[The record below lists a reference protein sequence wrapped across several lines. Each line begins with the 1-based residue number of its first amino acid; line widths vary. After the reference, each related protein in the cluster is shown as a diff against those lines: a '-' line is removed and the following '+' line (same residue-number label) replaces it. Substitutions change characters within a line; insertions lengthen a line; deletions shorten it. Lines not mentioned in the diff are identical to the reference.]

1 MGIVINNQNR
11 REEYEQIAQLQNQI
25 NAYLADPNVDNEAK
39 SEARKQME
47 VLSQNISQQ
56 NMRKGVA
63 RQHAIQTLNAVA
75 ASLQPSSVYTPEYIT
90 PTAGLKEMVNFNP
103 KLTEKTYRVSGKPS
117 DLKES
122 VEQFSNM
129 LISEL
134 GAAAVTL
141 ADDNKVLVGWKKENS
156 DLIQGW
162 INELKKPATTEE
174 ELKNKVDFIGN
185 TIVSALGNDQ
195 LSNAFVNKFE
205 NWLETEEEYLAKRQA
220 QLQQQQ
226 EQEAIAP
233 ADLAN
238 YSNLTTKGYRFKK
251 EGDKYKA
258 YDVAGNLITSGDGYI
273 QMDFTSPDYKSGW
286 IITDDG
292 TVEFIQDFSDVATN
306 AGFVQSKGWQHAISS
321 AKEDFANRYPS
332 VFNFNSIFQN
342 QYPFG
347 TGINHTNR
355 NFVDLSYYFPGDG
368 YVLGVQKDSDADS
381 FTGYNWNEDDRQ
393 FYVSKDKTTWEVV
406 QGMAEV
412 RRVLG
417 LDDNDGFNYS
427 GADLSLASDP
437 DKHAQFSTSKYLQ
450 KPHDWDEYILQEGKI
465 PKYGKYVKAL
475 KYSNRKEFLADLIK
489 AALPGNLAKGLKEI
503 VQTKGLTAA
512 SEIKLLL
519 ESQTK
524 KQVKPFFKSLF
535 LEAQAAGFDK
545 DTLAA
550 LLIRFN
556 FGDQMPLN
564 ITEEEAKR
572 MVTEAHQQQVVT
584 QAKGGVL
591 KFSEGGSWYLEYANT
606 TPVSKSISSNTDDV
620 ITTKDNSMQGLI
632 DRADASGRSIE
643 GQAIGEG
650 SFKLDGPMTLRLA
663 ALTADVAGLIS
674 SFAPGG
680 GTLAAGAAGVVS
692 FGADWAA
699 DAIDDSVTKGEVASN
714 AAANL
719 FFGIVG
725 LIPGGKVW
733 KVTKTLGALGG
744 SLYSLGVISVP
755 IYNKIKNGE
764 SLTYD
769 DWKSVLAGLSTIV
782 NTGTMARSAYTLKKM
797 KSNQT
802 PTGSHTIK
810 SDQGEFKVTDA
821 QLKEIDRI
829 GRKEG
834 HTKAV
839 DKVKEFLKQNSDYS
853 EESINKAIFEFEYR
867 HGKDNNKGLSQ
878 FGGRPKKSILDV
890 ASPEYKTELSKYDEF
905 YQNDPYRRGN
915 LNTSDAYRSTK
926 RPRVFI
932 SDYGLV
938 NNPNAKWINP
948 NSKLAKLLNK
958 FNLIEPLKKI
968 AYKVSDTFIKGD
980 SYDARHNKRVAVTVN
995 GNQEIR
1001 HIPKENE
1008 LIVRKEGTK
1017 QHVVELAPMKDSK
1030 GELIEGKYIN
1040 FDNPNEVYVK
1050 TKNGTFKKQT
1060 ASPKST
1066 PLVQNTDI
1074 QTEMSNLNAQVT
1086 LPFTRYKQLG
1096 TDSDFTNGINMIP
1109 KDKRLTPNQV
1119 ISMIKDKTGNEVKV
1133 RLGGWINKKGELVYR
1148 NTGGKLDRLNNYLN
1162 TK

>member
-1 MGIVINNQNR
+1 MGIFINNQNR

-25 NAYLADPNVDNEAK
+25 NTYLADPNVDSAAK

-63 RQHAIQTLNAVA
+63 RQHTIQTLNAIA
-75 ASLQPSSVYTPEYIT
+75 TSLQPSSVYTPEYIT

-103 KLTEKTYRVSGKPS
+103 KLTEKTYRVSGKPA

-134 GAAAVTL
+134 GAAAATL

-185 TIVSALGNDQ
+185 TIVSALGNDS

-205 NWLETEEEYLAKRQA
+205 NWLETEEEYLARRQA

-226 EQEAIAP
+226 EQEETAP

-258 YDVAGNLITSGDGYI
+258 YDATGKLITSGDGYI

-292 TVEFIQDFSDVATN
+292 TVEFIQDFSDLATN
-306 AGFVQSKGWQHAISS
+306 AGFVQSKGWQHAISA

-332 VFNFNSIFQN
+332 VFNFNNIFQN

-347 TGINHTNR
+347 NGIDHANR

-381 FTGYNWNEDDRQ
+381 FTGYNWNESDRQ

-412 RRVLG
+412 RRILG
-417 LDDNDGFNYS
+417 LDENNGFNYS

-437 DKHAQFSTSKYLQ
+437 AKHAQFSASNYLQ
-450 KPHDWDEYILQEGKI
+450 KPHDWDEYILQEGEV
-465 PKYGKYVKAL
+465 PKYGKYVDAL
-475 KYSNRKEFLADLIK
+475 KYTNRKAFLEDLIK
-489 AALPGNLAKGLKEI
+489 AALPGNLAKGLQEI
-503 VQTKGLTAA
+503 EQTKGLTAA

-524 KQVKPFFKSLF
+524 TLGFKPFFKSLF
-535 LEAQAAGFDK
+535 LEAQAAGFPTDI
-545 DTLAA
+545 LAG

-556 FGDQMPLN
+556 FGDKMPLN
-564 ITEEEAKR
+564 ITEGAAKS
-572 MVTEAHQQQVVT
+572 MLDAAQSQVVT
-584 QAKGGVL
+584 QAKGGIL
-591 KFSEGGSWYLEYANT
+591 KFSQGGSWYLEYANT
-606 TPVSKSISSNTDDV
+606 TPVSKSLPSNTDDV

-643 GQAIGEG
+643 GQKIGEG
-650 SFKLDGPMTLRLA
+650 SFELDGPMTLRLA
-663 ALTADVAGLIS
+663 ALAADVAGLIS

-680 GTLAAGAAGVVS
+680 GTVAAGVSGVAS
-692 FGADWAA
+692 LGADLTA
-699 DAIDDSVTKGEVASN
+699 DIIDESVTKEQVASN

-733 KVTKTLGALGG
+733 KVAKTLGALGG

-810 SDQGEFKVTDA
+810 SDQGEFKITDA

-839 DKVKEFLKQNSDYS
+839 DKVRDFLKQNSDYS
-853 EESINKAIFEFEYR
+853 EESINNAIFEFEYR
-867 HGKDNNKGLSQ
+867 KGKDNGL
-878 FGGRPKKSILDV
+878 FGGRPKKSIIDV
-890 ASPEYKTELSKYDEF
+890 ATPEYKTEPSKYDEF
-905 YQNDPYRRGN
+905 YQNDPYRHGN

-958 FNLIEPLKKI
+958 FNLIEPLKKVAI
-968 AYKVSDTFIKGD
+968 KVSDTFVKGD

-1017 QHVVELAPMKDSK
+1017 QRVVELTPMKDNK
-1030 GELIEGKYIN
+1030 GQVIEGKYVN

-1066 PLVQNTDI
+1066 PQVQNTDI
-1074 QTEMSNLNAQVT
+1074 QTEMSSLNAQVT

-1119 ISMIKDKTGNEVKV
+1119 KDMIKDKTGNEVEV
-1133 RLGGWINKKGELVYR
+1133 RLGGWVNKKGELVYR
-1148 NTGGKLDRLNNYLN
+1148 NTGGKLDRLSNYLN

>member
-1 MGIVINNQNR
+1 MGIIINNQNR

-25 NAYLADPNVDNEAK
+25 NAYLADPNVDDAAK

-63 RQHAIQTLNAVA
+63 RQHVIQTLNAVA

-103 KLTEKTYRVSGKPS
+103 KLTEKTYRVSGKPA

-134 GAAAVTL
+134 GAAAATL

-185 TIVSALGNDQ
+185 TIVSALGNDS

-258 YDVAGNLITSGDGYI
+258 YDATGKLITSGDGHI

-292 TVEFIQDFSDVATN
+292 TVEFIQDFSDVTTN
-306 AGFVQSKGWQHAISS
+306 AGFVQSKGWQQAISA

-332 VFNFNSIFQN
+332 VFNFNNIFQN

-347 TGINHTNR
+347 NGIDHTNR

-368 YVLGVQKDSDADS
+368 YVLGVQKASDLDE
-381 FTGYNWNEDDRQ
+381 FTGYNWNENDRQ

-412 RRVLG
+412 RRILG
-417 LDDNDGFNYS
+417 LDENNGFNYS

-437 DKHAQFSTSKYLQ
+437 NKHAQFSTSNYLQ
-450 KPHDWDEYILQEGKI
+450 KPHDWDEYILQEGEV
-465 PKYGKYVKAL
+465 PKYGKYVDAL
-475 KYSNRKEFLADLIK
+475 KYPNRKAFLSDLIK
-489 AALPGNLAKGLKEI
+489 VALPGNLAKGLQE
-503 VQTKGLTAA
+503 VEQTKGITAA
-512 SEIKLLL
+512 SEIQLLL
-519 ESQTK
+519 QSQTK
-524 KQVKPFFKSLF
+524 KLGFKPFFKSLF

-564 ITEEEAKR
+564 IPEEEARR
-572 MVTEAHQQQVVT
+572 MVMEAKSQVAT

-591 KFSEGGSWYLEYANT
+591 KFSNGGSWYLEYANT
-606 TPVSKSISSNTDDV
+606 TPVSERVSSNTDDV
-620 ITTKDNSMQGLI
+620 ITTKENSMQGLI
-632 DRADASGRSIE
+632 DRADASGRSLE
-643 GQAIGEG
+643 GQKIGEG

-663 ALTADVAGLIS
+663 ALTADVAGLIA

-680 GTLAAGAAGVVS
+680 GTLAAGAAGVAS
-692 FGADWAA
+692 LGADLTA
-699 DAIDDSVTKGEVASN
+699 DIIDESVTKGQVASN

-744 SLYSLGVISVP
+744 SLYSLGIISVP

-782 NTGTMARSAYTLKKM
+782 NTGTMAKSAYTLKKM
-797 KSNQT
+797 KSSQT
-802 PTGSHTIK
+802 STGSHTIK

-829 GRKEG
+829 GQNEG

-839 DKVKEFLKQNSDYS
+839 AKVKEFLKQNSDYS
-853 EESINKAIFEFEYR
+853 EESINNAIFEFEYR
-867 HGKDNNKGLSQ
+867 HGKDNNKWNRWL
-878 FGGRPKKSILDV
+878 GGRPKKSILDV
-890 ASPEYKTELSKYDEF
+890 ATPEYKTNPSKYDEF
-905 YQNDPYRRGN
+905 YQNDPYRGGN
-915 LNTSDAYRSTK
+915 ANTSSAYRSAK
-926 RPRVFI
+926 RPRFFI

-948 NSKLAKLLNK
+948 NYKFAKFINK
-958 FNLIEPLKKI
+958 FNLIEPLKKAAI
-968 AYKVSDTFIKGD
+968 KVSDTFVKGD

-1017 QHVVELAPMKDSK
+1017 QRVVELTPMKDNK
-1030 GELIEGKYIN
+1030 GNVIEGKYIN

-1066 PLVQNTDI
+1066 PQVKNTDI
-1074 QTEMSNLNAQVT
+1074 QTEMSSLNAQVT

-1096 TDSDFTNGINMIP
+1096 TDADFTTGINMIP

-1119 ISMIKDKTGNEVKV
+1119 KDMILNKTGKVVDVK
-1133 RLGGWINKKGELVYR
+1133 LGGWVNKKGKLVYR

-1162 TK
+1162 IK